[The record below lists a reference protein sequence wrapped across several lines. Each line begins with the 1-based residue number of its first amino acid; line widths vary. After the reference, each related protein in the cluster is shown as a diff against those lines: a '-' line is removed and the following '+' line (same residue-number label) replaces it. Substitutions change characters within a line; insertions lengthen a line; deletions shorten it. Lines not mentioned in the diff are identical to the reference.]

1 MGKID
6 TSTREVTIATKDAID
21 IVTPAF
27 IDECVKK
34 GNIVNPS
41 NFKPHIPNKRPRH
54 ERTKDAEE
62 SISTSTSTTSQ
73 GTTRAFLVAFEENNR
88 WREDMERKILA
99 LQQAQQQQ
107 SQTPSLPQPSGEDTS
122 PSPAVRL
129 PDRTTDRQRFAV
141 LRVCFQIKL
150 LYGGKPQDVISSVFN
165 QLFTISPNQL
175 ASEKKRNQHL
185 LRKHFQT
192 WRKSGVGKLVRE
204 LQAQYMA
211 EDGSDLEFREQTA
224 DEKAKHLHRIKL
236 TQAQQTIFWRVT
248 SPWVEERGGGKQNSK
263 IEGLT

>member
-1 MGKID
+1 LGKID

-107 SQTPSLPQPSGEDTS
+107 QSQTPSLPQPSGEDTS

-165 QLFTISPNQL
+165 QLVIFQLLSFQPNP
-175 ASEKKRNQHL
+175 SSTFSYYVCFK
-185 LRKHFQT
+185 F
-192 WRKSGVGKLVRE
+192 KSL
-204 LQAQYMA
+204 
-211 EDGSDLEFREQTA
+211 
-224 DEKAKHLHRIKL
+224 I
-236 TQAQQTIFWRVT
+236 I
-248 SPWVEERGGGKQNSK
+248 
-263 IEGLT
+263 

>member
-1 MGKID
+1 
-6 TSTREVTIATKDAID
+6 
-21 IVTPAF
+21 
-27 IDECVKK
+27 
-34 GNIVNPS
+34 
-41 NFKPHIPNKRPRH
+41 
-54 ERTKDAEE
+54 
-62 SISTSTSTTSQ
+62 
-73 GTTRAFLVAFEENNR
+73 
-88 WREDMERKILA
+88 ME
-99 LQQAQQQQ
+99 
-107 SQTPSLPQPSGEDTS
+107 
-122 PSPAVRL
+122 
-129 PDRTTDRQRFAV
+129 
-141 LRVCFQIKL
+141 
-150 LYGGKPQDVISSVFN
+150 
-165 QLFTISPNQL
+165 FTISPNQL

-263 IEGLT
+263 IEGLTYEYLYLTSEQTKFAELLVGSVLCCGEVNCFSEFYAALLGPSLKGTGTHPPGQQGVLRMLRLPREPQTPYPLADEIVKYIQKNLAK